1 MNGNARPPSRERK
14 QGPRRVTP
22 PERAAVEPDEHEAL
36 RRALGRAEAEGGPW
50 VPVDFG
56 CPDCRGVLYVAA
68 LGKRGWLSF
77 RCRIGHAFA
86 ADTLLA
92 AKENQLEKSL
102 WDSLEVLD
110 ELVQL
115 HQVLDGRSRA
125 NPTAPA
131 DPEYDRRISAAR
143 KHRRQ
148 LRRLIAGEGPA
159 PTRARGSEDEGAS

>member
-1 MNGNARPPSRERK
+1 M
-14 QGPRRVTP
+14 
-22 PERAAVEPDEHEAL
+22 EPDEHEAL
-36 RRALGRAEAEGGPW
+36 RRALGRTGAEGGPW

-86 ADTLLA
+86 GDTLLA
-92 AKENQLEKSL
+92 AKENQLEKAL

-115 HQVLDGRSRA
+115 YQVLDGRRRA

-131 DPEYDRRISAAR
+131 DPEYDRRIAR
-143 KHRRQ
+143 ALKHRRQ
-148 LRRLIAGEGPA
+148 LRRLIDGEGPA
-159 PTRARGSEDEGAS
+159 PVRARGSNDEEVS